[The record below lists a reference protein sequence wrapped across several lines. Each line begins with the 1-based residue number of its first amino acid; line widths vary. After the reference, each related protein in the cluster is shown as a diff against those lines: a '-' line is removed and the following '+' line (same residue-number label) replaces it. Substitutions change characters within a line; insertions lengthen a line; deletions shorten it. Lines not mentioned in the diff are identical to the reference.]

1 MILIIYLDLLDK
13 IFKNNN
19 YKNPQ
24 PLVKIFG
31 ISIIEWIL
39 NYIEIDNFN
48 DIIILYNNNEYD
60 IKNIIDIKKYKNN
73 FIFEYFNNN
82 IISSILELF
91 NRIQLEDSPL
101 LYIDTKNFIMNN
113 NFKLNNLNTIFYIN
127 EENSNEKKIYIDLN
141 TGLLNKKKISN
152 NVIIGF
158 FGFRLLYEFI
168 YYCKKIDKLN
178 NLLFI
183 NNELSII
190 NLINLMINEDI
201 YFNLIKIDSEDV
213 INVETPFNIRL
224 FCNNFPKINALN
236 NNLMINKKRICFNLD
251 AIVDIYNFEINIEKI
266 NFFKYLKKIGNILIL
281 ETILSEIEFSEL
293 NINNILLKYD
303 LLYDEIF
310 FNKPIADYYIDSK
323 NIIFDNNI
331 EKELGFYNN
340 KIDAREFNNVELK
353 DIKTYK
359 KKSNDLSGEIYY
371 YLNIPNKIK
380 DIFPV
385 ILNYDIDSKW
395 YEMENINGIPINKLY
410 LNEEFTLKQFDNVI
424 GTINRIH
431 NCEIEEKEKENI
443 YGNYN
448 NKLKKRYIEYDYS
461 KYVNSEFIYD
471 FLISELDKYERNN
484 MGKYSIIHGDT
495 VFTNILINKF
505 GKIKLIDMRGKINNT
520 LTICGD
526 KMYDWAK
533 LYQSLIGYDE
543 ILENKFV
550 SIEYKKIFINY
561 FEEYFVKTYS
571 EESLYYLKIITASL
585 IFSLIPLHNNEKCLK
600 YYELISKLNILIF
613 N

>member
-48 DIIILYNNNEYD
+48 DILILYNSDEYNM
-60 IKNIIDIKKYKNN
+60 KNIIDINKYKNN

-82 IISSILELF
+82 IILCILELF
-91 NRIQLEDSPL
+91 NRHNFEDSSI

-113 NFKLNNLNTIFYIN
+113 NFKLNNLNTIFYTN
-127 EENSNEKKIYIDLN
+127 EENNNEKKIYIDLN
-141 TGLLNKKKISN
+141 TGLLNNKKISN

-183 NNELSII
+183 KNELSII
-190 NLINLMINEDI
+190 NLINLMISEDI
-201 YFNLIKIDSEDV
+201 YFNFIKIDSEDI
-213 INVETPFNIRL
+213 INLETPFNIRL

-236 NNLMINKKRICFNLD
+236 NNLMINRKRICFNLD
-251 AIVDIYNFEINIEKI
+251 TVMNIYNLEINIEKI
-266 NFFKYLKKIGNILIL
+266 IFFKYLKSIGNILIL
-281 ETILSEIEFSEL
+281 ETILSEIEFSNL
-293 NINNILLKYD
+293 NINNILIKYD
-303 LLYDEIF
+303 LIYDEIS

-385 ILNYDIDSKW
+385 ILNYDIDNKW

-431 NCEIEEKEKENI
+431 NCETIEENINI

-448 NKLKKRYIEYDYS
+448 DKLKKRYIEFDYS
-461 KYVNSEFIYD
+461 KYINSEFIYD
-471 FLISELDKYERNN
+471 FLISELDKYEKNN

-505 GKIKLIDMRGKINNT
+505 GKIKLIDMRGKIDNT

-543 ILENKFV
+543 ILENKFI

-585 IFSLIPLHNNEKCLK
+585 IFTLIPLHNNEKCFK
-600 YYELISKLNILIF
+600 YYELISKLNIL
-613 N
+613 

>member
-19 YKNPQ
+19 YKHPQ
-24 PLVKIFG
+24 PLIKIFG

-39 NYIEIDNFN
+39 NYIDIDNFN
-48 DIIILYNNNEYD
+48 DIIILYNSNEYD
-60 IKNIIDIKKYKNN
+60 MKNIIDINKYKNN

-82 IISSILELF
+82 IILTILELF
-91 NRIQLEDSPL
+91 NRLQLEDSPI

-113 NFKLNNLNTIFYIN
+113 NFKLYNLNTIFYTN

-183 NNELSII
+183 KNELSIV
-190 NLINLMINEDI
+190 NLINLMISEDI
-201 YFNLIKIDSEDV
+201 NFNLIKINSEDV

-236 NNLMINKKRICFNLD
+236 NNLMINRKRICFNLD
-251 AIVDIYNFEINIEKI
+251 NIIDMNNFRINIEKI
-266 NFFKYLKKIGNILIL
+266 NFFKYLKNIGNILIL
-281 ETILSEIEFSEL
+281 ETTLSEIEFDKL
-293 NINNILLKYD
+293 NINNILSNHD
-303 LLYDEIF
+303 LLYDEIS

-323 NIIFDNNI
+323 NIILDNNI

-359 KKSNDLSGEIYY
+359 KRSNDLSGEIYY

-385 ILNYDIDSKW
+385 ILNYDIDNKW

-431 NCEIEEKEKENI
+431 NCEFIEEKENIDI
-443 YGNYN
+443 YGNYK
-448 NKLKKRYIEYDYS
+448 NKLKKRYIEFDYS
-461 KYVNSEFIYD
+461 KYIDSEFIYN
-471 FLISELDKYERNN
+471 FLIYELDKYEKNN

-505 GKIKLIDMRGKINNT
+505 GKIKLIDMRGKIDDT

-571 EESLYYLKIITASL
+571 EESLYHLKIITASL

-600 YYELISKLNILIF
+600 YYELISKLNI
-613 N
+613 

>member
-19 YKNPQ
+19 YKHPQ
-24 PLVKIFG
+24 PLIKIFG

-39 NYIEIDNFN
+39 NYIDIDNFN
-48 DIIILYNNNEYD
+48 DIIILYNSNEYD
-60 IKNIIDIKKYKNN
+60 MKNIIDINKYKNN

-82 IISSILELF
+82 IILTILELF
-91 NRIQLEDSPL
+91 NRLQLEDSPI

-113 NFKLNNLNTIFYIN
+113 NFKLYNLNTIFYTN

-141 TGLLNKKKISN
+141 TGLLNKKISN

-183 NNELSII
+183 KNELSII
-190 NLINLMINEDI
+190 NLINLMISENI
-201 YFNLIKIDSEDV
+201 YFNLIKINSEDV

-236 NNLMINKKRICFNLD
+236 NNLMINRKRICFNLD
-251 AIVDIYNFEINIEKI
+251 NIIDMNNFQINIEKI
-266 NFFKYLKKIGNILIL
+266 NFFKYLKNIGNILIL
-281 ETILSEIEFSEL
+281 ETILSEIEFNKL
-293 NINNILLKYD
+293 NLNDILSKYD
-303 LLYDEIF
+303 LIYDEIS

-323 NIIFDNNI
+323 NIILDNNI

-359 KKSNDLSGEIYY
+359 KRSNDLSGEIYY

-385 ILNYDIDSKW
+385 ILNYDIDNKW

-431 NCEIEEKEKENI
+431 NCEFIEEKENIDI

-448 NKLKKRYIEYDYS
+448 NKLKKRYIDFNYS
-461 KYVNSEFIYD
+461 KYINSEFIYN
-471 FLISELDKYERNN
+471 FLISELDKYKKNN

-505 GKIKLIDMRGKINNT
+505 GKIKLIDMRGKIDNT

-550 SIEYKKIFINY
+550 SIEYKKIFIDY

-571 EESLYYLKIITASL
+571 EESLYHLKIITASL

-600 YYELISKLNILIF
+600 YYELISKLNI
-613 N
+613 

>member
-1 MILIIYLDLLDK
+1 L
-13 IFKNNN
+13 KN
-19 YKNPQ
+19 
-24 PLVKIFG
+24 LV
-31 ISIIEWIL
+31 
-39 NYIEIDNFN
+39 
-48 DIIILYNNNEYD
+48 
-60 IKNIIDIKKYKNN
+60 
-73 FIFEYFNNN
+73 
-82 IISSILELF
+82 
-91 NRIQLEDSPL
+91 
-101 LYIDTKNFIMNN
+101 
-113 NFKLNNLNTIFYIN
+113 
-127 EENSNEKKIYIDLN
+127 
-141 TGLLNKKKISN
+141 
-152 NVIIGF
+152 
-158 FGFRLLYEFI
+158 
-168 YYCKKIDKLN
+168 
-178 NLLFI
+178 
-183 NNELSII
+183 
-190 NLINLMINEDI
+190 
-201 YFNLIKIDSEDV
+201 
-213 INVETPFNIRL
+213 
-224 FCNNFPKINALN
+224 
-236 NNLMINKKRICFNLD
+236 
-251 AIVDIYNFEINIEKI
+251 
-266 NFFKYLKKIGNILIL
+266 
-281 ETILSEIEFSEL
+281 
-293 NINNILLKYD
+293 
-303 LLYDEIF
+303 
-310 FNKPIADYYIDSK
+310 
-323 NIIFDNNI
+323 NNI

-359 KKSNDLSGEIYY
+359 KRSNDLSGEIYY

-385 ILNYDIDSKW
+385 ILNYDIDNKW

-431 NCEIEEKEKENI
+431 NCEFIEEKENIDI

-448 NKLKKRYIEYDYS
+448 NKLKKRYIDFDYS
-461 KYVNSEFIYD
+461 KYINSEFIYN
-471 FLISELDKYERNN
+471 FLISELNKYEKNN

-505 GKIKLIDMRGKINNT
+505 GKIKLIDMRGKIDNT

-600 YYELISKLNILIF
+600 YYELISKLNI
-613 N
+613 